1 MLLCSKR
8 NQQFLPILLLVV
20 FLVKLILVSLLHE
33 LVWRKTFSWA
43 TCQLIHFNYL
53 CFMDL
58 IDRNIDKIR
67 DLCLKHKVGK
77 LFVFG
82 SVNTNRFKTD
92 SDIDLIVDFKEVDLY
107 DYADNYFD
115 LKLSLEKLFNREV
128 DLLEDNAVKNPYLRQ
143 SIDSTKQLIYG

>member
-1 MLLCSKR
+1 
-8 NQQFLPILLLVV
+8 
-20 FLVKLILVSLLHE
+20 
-33 LVWRKTFSWA
+33 
-43 TCQLIHFNYL
+43 
-53 CFMDL
+53 MDL

-92 SDIDLIVDFKEVDLY
+92 SDIDLIVDFKDVDLY

-115 LKLSLEKLFNREV
+115 LKRSLEKLFNREV
-128 DLLEDNAVKNPYLRQ
+128 DLLEDNAIKNPYLRQ